1 MRVLEAELLSSIS
14 PLSEISMLDELF
26 ERAARA
32 DDDQVITKPPSK
44 RRTADHSGHEA
55 AATASTGKM
64 APSIGLVTRVGVQC
78 QTEVPVDTHV
88 HVHFHAQMEVAS
100 KRHSGHRTWCEW
112 AHLRQTSKHAFS
124 SMFS

>member
-14 PLSEISMLDELF
+14 PLSAVSMLDELF

-55 AATASTGKM
+55 AATASTWKK
-64 APSIGLVTRVGVQC
+64 APSIGLVTVLHMKTLTRSRSRSRADGGGEQK
-78 QTEVPVDTHV
+78 
-88 HVHFHAQMEVAS
+88 AQRAQDVV
-100 KRHSGHRTWCEW
+100 
-112 AHLRQTSKHAFS
+112 
-124 SMFS
+124 